1 MRSSVVIALVLAIP
15 VGAFAPRPV
24 RPPVAVRRMTTE
36 APEEIAV
43 VAEEEPAP
51 VPPAAPRRSP
61 ALPFMDAPVVLDG
74 SLAGDAGFDPVG
86 FADCRENLLLYREA
100 EIKHARLAMLAA
112 AGWPLSEL
120 FQPKLAATLGAQS
133 LLSDAG
139 RSPSVLNG
147 GLGQGPVTVFVLAA
161 FAATAAVELATLN
174 AQYLNPEDF
183 AKRETV
189 FAAKEKE
196 GLTPGIFGF
205 DPLGL
210 YTFFGP
216 NEAGKKAM
224 QTAEI
229 KNGRLAMLG
238 ITGFAIQ
245 EAIFRAPVIAQTPAF
260 FKVNATILASL
271 ATLTSPLIW
280 TLPASHSG
288 KWSPTS

>member
-1 MRSSVVIALVLAIP
+1 M
-15 VGAFAPRPV
+15 G
-24 RPPVAVRRMTTE
+24 
-36 APEEIAV
+36 
-43 VAEEEPAP
+43 
-51 VPPAAPRRSP
+51 
-61 ALPFMDAPVVLDG
+61 DAPVVLDG

-260 FKVNATILASL
+260 FKPFWEVVADFMM
-271 ATLTSPLIW
+271 TSPALY
-280 TLPASHSG
+280 
-288 KWSPTS
+288 